1 MYLEL
6 GQVPQTGNRSKEKRV
21 TTIPDEVL
29 AQLKRGI
36 THREI
41 DSGIL
46 CLQEHEHLLEHLDPE
61 QRNSARLLGY
71 FAQWVDIGFG
81 HPSRVRELLVR
92 FPKEIRA
99 GISLGEYVDLRMAEG
114 MLAMNDEAVSEA
126 VAHFEIVLALGSDL
140 SDKQSLAVANFWK
153 ARCLRKV
160 GEYQDALVSAGKAST
175 LALELGYP
183 KMAAVMRVLES
194 WLIFQGGRSERAE
207 EILHQAE
214 QALCHSDDFVTL
226 GNIHSSYGRMARR
239 AGQYEKAIL
248 HFTTAIGEYRKR
260 RSQHPHLARTLIN
273 IALVKQLI
281 SLQLGKKIDA
291 QNRRQ
296 RKAAARGQTNK
307 KSTLSPRASRERL
320 RAEAFNHLEEA
331 ETIYRH
337 NESYHG
343 ISSIHLVRGYLYL
356 DDGDYEL
363 AEQNGN
369 SGLTLAQQKNDPI
382 TLSRLSLLH
391 CMIENAKVEDGISD
405 RTGPEGH
412 ARQALL
418 WTQDSIKFAK
428 QTQNRRLLAN
438 AYIWEGLT
446 YANSF
451 LHEWDSAR
459 RSYDLALAIL
469 KGDQGG
475 QLWND
480 LQTLKQRIMPKVRVE
495 DKLRAWSQGSVG
507 EKSFQQIV
515 DEFTELIIPKVWE
528 NEGRKISRVADRLSV
543 SPKKVR
549 RILEIVGVRKAPA
562 RRR

>member
-1 MYLEL
+1 
-6 GQVPQTGNRSKEKRV
+6 V

>member
-1 MYLEL
+1 M
-6 GQVPQTGNRSKEKRV
+6 G
-21 TTIPDEVL
+21 TIPDEVL
-29 AQLKRGI
+29 TQLKRGI

-46 CLQEHEHLLEHLDPE
+46 CLQQNEYLLEHLDPS
-61 QRNSARLLGY
+61 QKKSARLLGY
-71 FAQWVDIGFG
+71 FAQWVDVGFG
-81 HPSRVRELLVR
+81 HPSRLRELLDR
-92 FPKEIRA
+92 FPKETRA
-99 GISLGEYVDLRMAEG
+99 RLPLGEYVDLRMAEG

-126 VAHFEIVLALGSDL
+126 VAHFEIVLALGGDL

-153 ARCLRKV
+153 ARCQRKL
-160 GEYQDALVSAGKAST
+160 GEYQNALVSATKASA

-183 KMAAVMRVLES
+183 KMAAVMHVLES
-194 WLIFQGGRSERAE
+194 WLVFQSGKSDRAE
-207 EILHQAE
+207 QILRQAE
-214 QALCHSDDFVTL
+214 EALRQSDDFVTL

-248 HFTTAIGEYRKR
+248 HFTTAIREYRKR
-260 RSQHPHLARTLIN
+260 RSQHPHLARTLTN

-281 SLQLGKKIDA
+281 SLQLGKEIDA
-291 QNRRQ
+291 QTTRH
-296 RKAAARGQTNK
+296 RKAAVRGQKIK
-307 KSTLSPRASRERL
+307 KNTLSPRASREQL
-320 RAEAFNHLEEA
+320 RAEAFTHLEEA
-331 ETIYRH
+331 EAIYRH

-343 ISSIHLVRGYLYL
+343 ISSIHLVCGYLYL
-356 DDGDYEL
+356 DDGDYER
-363 AEQNGN
+363 AEQSANA
-369 SGLTLAQQKNDPI
+369 GLALARQKNDAI

-391 CMIENAKVEDGISD
+391 CMIENAKLEDGIND

-412 ARQALL
+412 ARQALS
-418 WTQDSIKFAK
+418 WAQDSIRFAK
-428 QTQNRRLLAN
+428 QTQNRRLLGN

-446 YANSF
+446 YAGSF

-459 RSYDLALAIL
+459 RSYDSALAIL
-469 KGDQGG
+469 RGDQGG

-480 LQTLKQRIMPKVRVE
+480 LQTLKHRLVPKVRVE

-507 EKSFQQIV
+507 EKSFQQIL

-549 RILEIVGVRKAPA
+549 RILDIVGA
-562 RRR
+562 RNGAVHRR

>member
-1 MYLEL
+1 M
-6 GQVPQTGNRSKEKRV
+6 G
-21 TTIPDEVL
+21 TIPDEVL
-29 AQLKRGI
+29 TQLKRGI

-46 CLQEHEHLLEHLDPE
+46 CLQQNEYLLEHLDPS
-61 QRNSARLLGY
+61 QKKSARLLGY
-71 FAQWVDIGFG
+71 FAQWVDVGFG
-81 HPSRVRELLVR
+81 HPSRLRELLDR
-92 FPKEIRA
+92 FPKETRA
-99 GISLGEYVDLRMAEG
+99 RLPLGEYVDLRMAEG

-126 VAHFEIVLALGSDL
+126 VAHFEIVLALGGDL

-153 ARCLRKV
+153 ARCQRKL
-160 GEYQDALVSAGKAST
+160 GEYQNALVSATKASA

-183 KMAAVMRVLES
+183 KMAAVMHVLES
-194 WLIFQGGRSERAE
+194 WLVFQSGKSDRAE
-207 EILHQAE
+207 QILRQAE
-214 QALCHSDDFVTL
+214 EALRQSDDFVTL

-248 HFTTAIGEYRKR
+248 HFTTAIREYRKR
-260 RSQHPHLARTLIN
+260 RSQHPHLARTLTN

-281 SLQLGKKIDA
+281 SLQLGKEIDA
-291 QNRRQ
+291 QTTRH
-296 RKAAARGQTNK
+296 RKAAVRGQKIK
-307 KSTLSPRASRERL
+307 KNTLSPRASREQL
-320 RAEAFNHLEEA
+320 RAEAFTHLEEA
-331 ETIYRH
+331 EAIYRH

-343 ISSIHLVRGYLYL
+343 ISSIHLVCGYLYL
-356 DDGDYEL
+356 DDGDYER
-363 AEQNGN
+363 AEQSANA
-369 SGLTLAQQKNDPI
+369 GLALARQKNDAI

-391 CMIENAKVEDGISD
+391 CMIENAKLEDGIND

-412 ARQALL
+412 ARQALS
-418 WTQDSIKFAK
+418 WAQDSIRFAK
-428 QTQNRRLLAN
+428 QTQNRRLLGN

-446 YANSF
+446 YAGSF

-459 RSYDLALAIL
+459 RSYDSALAIL
-469 KGDQGG
+469 RGDQGG

-480 LQTLKQRIMPKVRVE
+480 LQTLKHRLVPKVRVE

-507 EKSFQQIV
+507 EKSFQQIL

-549 RILEIVGVRKAPA
+549 RILDIVGA
-562 RRR
+562 RNGPVHRR

>member
-1 MYLEL
+1 M
-6 GQVPQTGNRSKEKRV
+6 G
-21 TTIPDEVL
+21 TIPDEVL
-29 AQLKRGI
+29 TQLKRGI

-46 CLQEHEHLLEHLDPE
+46 CLQQNEYLLEHLDPS
-61 QRNSARLLGY
+61 QKKSARLLGY
-71 FAQWVDIGFG
+71 FAQWVDVGFG
-81 HPSRVRELLVR
+81 HPSRLRELLDR
-92 FPKEIRA
+92 FPKETRA
-99 GISLGEYVDLRMAEG
+99 RLPLGEYVDLRMAEG

-126 VAHFEIVLALGSDL
+126 VAHFEIVLALGGDL

-153 ARCLRKV
+153 ARCQRKL
-160 GEYQDALVSAGKAST
+160 GEYQDALVSATKASA

-183 KMAAVMRVLES
+183 KMAAVMHVLES
-194 WLIFQGGRSERAE
+194 WLVFQSGKSDRAE
-207 EILHQAE
+207 QILRQAE
-214 QALCHSDDFVTL
+214 EALRQSDDFVTL

-248 HFTTAIGEYRKR
+248 HFTTAIREYRKR
-260 RSQHPHLARTLIN
+260 RSQHPHLARTLTN

-281 SLQLGKKIDA
+281 SLQLGKEIDA
-291 QNRRQ
+291 QTTRH
-296 RKAAARGQTNK
+296 RKAAVRGQKIK
-307 KSTLSPRASRERL
+307 KNTLSPRASREQL
-320 RAEAFNHLEEA
+320 RTEAFTHLEEA
-331 ETIYRH
+331 EAIYRH

-343 ISSIHLVRGYLYL
+343 ISSIHLVCGYLYL
-356 DDGDYEL
+356 DDGDYER
-363 AEQNGN
+363 AEQSANA
-369 SGLTLAQQKNDPI
+369 GLALARQKNDAI

-391 CMIENAKVEDGISD
+391 CMIENAKLEDGIND

-412 ARQALL
+412 ARQALS
-418 WTQDSIKFAK
+418 WAQDSIRFAK
-428 QTQNRRLLAN
+428 QTQNRRLLGN

-446 YANSF
+446 YAGSF

-459 RSYDLALAIL
+459 RSYDSALAIL
-469 KGDQGG
+469 RGDQGG

-480 LQTLKQRIMPKVRVE
+480 LQTLKHRLVPKVRVE

-507 EKSFQQIV
+507 EKSFQQIL

-549 RILEIVGVRKAPA
+549 RILDIVGA
-562 RRR
+562 RNGPVHRR

>member
-1 MYLEL
+1 M
-6 GQVPQTGNRSKEKRV
+6 G
-21 TTIPDEVL
+21 TIPDEVL
-29 AQLKRGI
+29 TQLKRGI

-46 CLQEHEHLLEHLDPE
+46 CLQQNEHLLEHLDPG
-61 QRNSARLLGY
+61 QKSSARLLGY
-71 FAQWVDIGFG
+71 FAQWVDVGFG
-81 HPSRVRELLVR
+81 HPSRLRELLAR
-92 FPKEIRA
+92 FPKETRA
-99 GISLGEYVDLRMAEG
+99 RLPLGEYVDLRMAEG

-126 VAHFEIVLALGSDL
+126 VAHFEIVLALGGDL

-153 ARCLRKV
+153 ARCQRKL
-160 GEYQDALVSAGKAST
+160 GEYQDALVSATKASA

-183 KMAAVMRVLES
+183 RMAAVMHVLES
-194 WLIFQGGRSERAE
+194 WLVFQSGKSDRAE
-207 EILHQAE
+207 QILRQAE
-214 QALCHSDDFVTL
+214 EALRQSDDFVTL

-248 HFTTAIGEYRKR
+248 HFTTAIREYRKR
-260 RSQHPHLARTLIN
+260 RSQHPHLARTLTN

-281 SLQLGKKIDA
+281 SLQLGKEIDA
-291 QNRRQ
+291 QTTRQ
-296 RKAAARGQTNK
+296 RKAAVRGQKIK
-307 KSTLSPRASRERL
+307 KNTLSPRASREQL
-320 RAEAFNHLEEA
+320 RTEAFTHLEEA
-331 ETIYRH
+331 EAIYRH

-343 ISSIHLVRGYLYL
+343 ISSIHLVCGYLYL
-356 DDGDYEL
+356 DDGDYER
-363 AEQNGN
+363 AEQSANA
-369 SGLTLAQQKNDPI
+369 GLALARQKNDAI

-391 CMIENAKVEDGISD
+391 CMIENAKLEDGIND

-412 ARQALL
+412 ARQALS
-418 WTQDSIKFAK
+418 WAQDSIRFAK
-428 QTQNRRLLAN
+428 QTQNRRLLGN

-446 YANSF
+446 YAGSF

-459 RSYDLALAIL
+459 RSYDSALAIL
-469 KGDQGG
+469 RGDQGG

-480 LQTLKQRIMPKVRVE
+480 LQTLKHRLVPKVRVE

-507 EKSFQQIV
+507 EKSFQQIL

-549 RILEIVGVRKAPA
+549 RILDIVGA
-562 RRR
+562 RNGAVHRR

>member
-1 MYLEL
+1 
-6 GQVPQTGNRSKEKRV
+6 VI
-21 TTIPDEVL
+21 TIPDEVL

-41 DSGIL
+41 DNGTS
-46 CLQEHEHLLEHLDPE
+46 CLQEYEHLLAHLDPS
-61 QRNSARLLGY
+61 QRNSACLLGY

-81 HPSRVRELLVR
+81 HPSRLKELLAR
-92 FPKEIRA
+92 FSKKIRA
-99 GISLGEYVDLRMAEG
+99 GLPLGEYVHLRMAEG

-126 VAHFEIVLALGSDL
+126 VAHFEVVLALGGDL

-153 ARCLRKV
+153 ARCQRKV
-160 GEYQDALVSAGKAST
+160 GEYQDALASAAKASA
-175 LALELGYP
+175 LAVELGYP
-183 KMAAVMRVLES
+183 KMAAVMHVLES
-194 WLIFQGGRSERAE
+194 WLIFQGGKSDRAE
-207 EILHQAE
+207 QILRQAE
-214 QALCHSDDFVTL
+214 EALCQSDDFVTL

-239 AGQYEKAIL
+239 AGQYERAIL
-248 HFTTAIGEYRKR
+248 HFTAAIREYRKL

-291 QNRRQ
+291 HNRRQ
-296 RKAAARGQTNK
+296 RKAAARGKKIK
-307 KSTLSPRASRERL
+307 KSTLSPRVSRERL

-331 ETIYRH
+331 EAIYRH

-363 AEQNGN
+363 AEQNAN

-391 CMIENAKVEDGISD
+391 CMVENAKVEDGISD
-405 RTGPEGH
+405 KTGPEGH
-412 ARQALL
+412 ARQALS
-418 WTQDSIKFAK
+418 WAQDSIKFAK
-428 QTQNRRLLAN
+428 QTQNRRLLGN

-459 RSYDLALAIL
+459 RSYDSGLAVL

-480 LQTLKQRIMPKVRVE
+480 LQTLKQRLMPKSRVE

-507 EKSFQQIV
+507 EKSFQQIL

-549 RILEIVGVRKAPA
+549 RILEIAGVRNGHAH
-562 RRR
+562 RR

>member
-1 MYLEL
+1 MI
-6 GQVPQTGNRSKEKRV
+6 
-21 TTIPDEVL
+21 TIPDEVL
-29 AQLKRGI
+29 GQLKRGI

-46 CLQEHEHLLEHLDPE
+46 CLQEYEHLLQHVEPS
-61 QRNSARLLGY
+61 QKNSARLVGY
-71 FAQWVDIGFG
+71 FAQWVDVGFG
-81 HPSRVRELLVR
+81 HPSHLRDLLAR

-99 GISLGEYVDLRMAEG
+99 QLPLGEYVDLRMAEG

-126 VAHFEIVLALGSDL
+126 LAHFEVVLALGGDL

-160 GEYQDALVSAGKAST
+160 GEYHEALVSTMRASA

-183 KMAAVMRVLES
+183 KMAAVMHVLES
-194 WLIFQGGRSERAE
+194 WLIFQGGKSERAE
-207 EILHQAE
+207 QILRQAE
-214 QALCHSDDFVTL
+214 EALRQSDDFVTL

-248 HFTTAIGEYRKR
+248 HFTTAIREYRKR
-260 RSQHPHLARTLIN
+260 RSQHPHLARTLTN

-291 QNRRQ
+291 QTRRQ
-296 RKAAARGQTNK
+296 RKAAARGQKIK
-307 KSTLSPRASRERL
+307 KSTLSPRANREQL

-331 ETIYRH
+331 EAIYRH
-337 NESYHG
+337 NESCHG

-363 AEQNGN
+363 AEQNAN
-369 SGLTLAQQKNDPI
+369 TGLALARQKNDPI

-412 ARQALL
+412 ARQALS
-418 WTQDSIKFAK
+418 WAQDSIKFAK
-428 QTQNRRLLAN
+428 QTQNRRLLGN

-451 LHEWDSAR
+451 LHEWDSACS
-459 RSYDLALAIL
+459 SYDSALAVL

-480 LQTLKQRIMPKVRVE
+480 LQTLKQRLIPKVRVE

-507 EKSFQQIV
+507 EKSFQQIL
-515 DEFTELIIPKVWE
+515 DEFTELILPKVWE
-528 NEGRKISRVADRLSV
+528 NEGRKISRVADRLSI

-549 RILEIVGVRKAPA
+549 RILEVVGVRNSTH
-562 RRR
+562 RR